1 MGDSRYAHEVQLTL
15 RLDSLCDD
23 LKTHGFGHLNQ
34 AVHNAFAA
42 FSCLALHE
50 ASVDFHYINWVF
62 QQPF

>member
-1 MGDSRYAHEVQLTL
+1 LTL